1 VGNKTKSMIKLFRNI
16 RKKLINEG
24 KTSKYLKY
32 AIGEIILVVIGIL
45 IALQINNWN
54 EQEKNI
60 SQAEKHLKTIK
71 LNLQDDILQA
81 EMLLSETQ
89 TTIDYANDFLNQF
102 KTLKPVDNN
111 IQMYL
116 IYLMFERNIE
126 VNDSGLNALL
136 NSNSLAFIDE
146 NLQNKIL
153 NYYRYLEQLK
163 SRELNANTEI
173 KTMYEPYVKE
183 RYYWIWNKTNPWH
196 RQAKFYKDDPRI
208 LKNIDLQSVI
218 SNKQLEVMI
227 MNRRYQS
234 VLILDFYS
242 NTIKLAKEIIAD
254 INKEQK

>member
-1 VGNKTKSMIKLFRNI
+1 MIKLFRNI
-16 RKKLINEG
+16 RQKLLQEG
-24 KTSKYLKY
+24 KTANYLKY

-54 EQEKNI
+54 EQQKNI
-60 SQAEKHLKTIK
+60 SQAEKHLNTIK
-71 LNLQDDILQA
+71 LNLEYDILQA
-81 EMLLSETQ
+81 EKLLSETK
-89 TTIDYANDFLNQF
+89 TTIDYANDFLEQF

-111 IQMYL
+111 VQMYL

-126 VNDSGLNALL
+126 VNESGLNALL
-136 NSNSLAFIDE
+136 NSDSMTFVDE

-163 SRELNANTEI
+163 SREMNANTEI

-183 RYYWIWNKTNPWH
+183 HFYWIWNKTNPWH
-196 RQAKFYKDDPRI
+196 RQAEFYKDDPRT
-208 LKNIDLQSVI
+208 LENIDLQSVI
-218 SNKQLEVMI
+218 SNKPLEVMI

-234 VLILDFYS
+234 ILILDYYS
-242 NTIKLAKEIIAD
+242 NTIKLGKEIIAD

>member
-1 VGNKTKSMIKLFRNI
+1 MIKFFRNI
-16 RKKLINEG
+16 RKNLLNEG
-24 KTSKYLKY
+24 KTTRYFKY

-54 EQEKNI
+54 ERENSI

-126 VNDSGLNALL
+126 VNESGLNALL
-136 NSNSLAFIDE
+136 NSNSMAFIDE

-183 RYYWIWNKTNPWH
+183 HYYWIWNKKNPWH
-196 RQAKFYKDDPRI
+196 RQAEFYKDDPRT
-208 LKNIDLQSVI
+208 LENIDLQSVI

-234 VLILDFYS
+234 TLILDFYS
-242 NTIKLAKEIIAD
+242 NTIKLAKDIIDD
-254 INKEQK
+254 INKEQN

>member
-1 VGNKTKSMIKLFRNI
+1 MIKFFRNI
-16 RKKLINEG
+16 RKNLLNEG
-24 KTSKYLKY
+24 KTTKYFKY

-54 EQEKNI
+54 ERENSI

-126 VNDSGLNALL
+126 VNESGLNALL
-136 NSNSLAFIDE
+136 NSNSMAFIDE

-183 RYYWIWNKTNPWH
+183 HYYWIWNKTNPWH
-196 RQAKFYKDDPRI
+196 RQAEFYKDDPRT
-208 LKNIDLQSVI
+208 LENIDLQSVI

-234 VLILDFYS
+234 TLILDFYS
-242 NTIKLAKEIIAD
+242 NTIKLAKDIIAD
-254 INKEQK
+254 INKEQN

>member
-1 VGNKTKSMIKLFRNI
+1 MIKFFRKI
-16 RKKLINEG
+16 RQNLLSEG
-24 KTSKYLKY
+24 KTAKYLKY
-32 AIGEIILVVIGIL
+32 AFGEIILVVIGIL

-54 EQEKNI
+54 EIKKNI
-60 SQAEKHLKTIK
+60 SQAEKHLQTIK

-89 TTIDYANDFLNQF
+89 TTINYANDFLKQF

-126 VNDSGLNALL
+126 VNESGLNALL
-136 NSNSLAFIDE
+136 NSNGMAFIDE

-153 NYYRYLEQLK
+153 NYYRYIEQLK

-183 RYYWIWNKTNPWH
+183 NYYWIWNKTNPWY
-196 RQAKFYKDDPRI
+196 RQAEFYKDDPRI
-208 LKNIDLQSVI
+208 LENIDLKSVI
-218 SNKQLEVMI
+218 SDKQLEINI

-234 VLILDFYS
+234 TLILDFYS
-242 NTIKLAKEIIAD
+242 NTIKIAKEIISE
-254 INKEQK
+254 IEK